1 MPMQGGGMEII
12 MFIKQISVFM
22 ENRPG
27 RLAEITQVISD
38 NNISMRA
45 INIADTTDF
54 GILRMIVDDF
64 EKAEKV
70 LRENNMTA
78 SVSDVI
84 AVSFEDKVGS
94 FNKVVSLLSSENLSV
109 EYIYSFI
116 GEKSAKAVIVIKTN
130 DGELAASLLKKGG
143 VEILS
148 MDDIKNF

>member
-1 MPMQGGGMEII
+1 

-94 FNKVVSLLSSENLSV
+94 FNKVVSLLSSENLSI